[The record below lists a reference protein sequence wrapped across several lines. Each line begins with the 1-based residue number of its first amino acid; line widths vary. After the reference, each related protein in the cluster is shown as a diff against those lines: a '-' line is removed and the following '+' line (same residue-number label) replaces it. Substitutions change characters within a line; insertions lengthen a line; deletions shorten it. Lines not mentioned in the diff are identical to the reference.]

1 MHTTVRKE
9 NILMNIR
16 NRICSVFR
24 NYISISILNNI
35 SIVLVLSL
43 IAYSRYE
50 QDIDIMMQTMLYNIV
65 GKESSSYVLF
75 MNVFVA
81 KFMKCLIETFD
92 GVAWYSVI
100 QYILIFISLSSIS
113 CLYLRKEDGK
123 VRRTILSVFLI
134 FVGYE
139 CYIRPSYMKTSSI
152 LCIAGAFLL
161 ITALEVQGKRNIK
174 KIVDIILS
182 CSMVILSGMFSWRA
196 FAYTFTISIA
206 LILIMQI
213 IRKKKWVVSVYFI
226 LVAVALSLFSY
237 GLYAID
243 ASTYAKHEDKVY
255 GYEYKNALEKVV
267 MFGYPEYTNDIGET
281 IDVSEDDYTL
291 ATSGFYLCDDEGA
304 MSIIDKAA
312 SITMDIT
319 PKNILKFFRTIPI
332 NILQNGLF
340 YMTVIMAVF
349 MYWSKGKKN
358 SLLVFTAIV
367 FTVAYMIA
375 FFNYSW
381 DNSYMHFIIWV
392 PVACLLMMQQEQI
405 RHIDY
410 KNMMIWLVVFSVV
423 LYNKFSNM
431 IVTSVE
437 DSDME
442 ATLYQDV
449 TDDTTVCCV
458 DINSFLKKYSI
469 FEKYPEGLLADR
481 DIVLLNG
488 DYSIYSMFDDYIYT
502 GDWNNETSITWLDCD
517 RDYSRYLFESE
528 LNYE

>member
-1 MHTTVRKE
+1 MHIKNQSRELLK
-9 NILMNIR
+9 
-16 NRICSVFR
+16 
-24 NYISISILNNI
+24 NYIYVALIINVCILI
-35 SIVLVLSL
+35 ILSM
-43 IAYSRYE
+43 IAYPRYE
-50 QDIDIMMQTMLYNIV
+50 SDMDIMIQSMLYNIV
-65 GKESSSYVLF
+65 GKGSSSYVLF
-75 MNVFVA
+75 MNVFLA
-81 KFMKCLIETFD
+81 KFMKSLIETFD
-92 GVAWYSVI
+92 GIAWYSVI
-100 QYILIFISLSSIS
+100 QYIMIFISLSSIS

-152 LCIAGAFLL
+152 LCIAGAILL
-161 ITALEVQGKRNIK
+161 IISLEAQGKRNIK

-182 CSMVILSGMFSWRA
+182 CSMVIISGMFSWRA
-196 FAYTFTISIA
+196 FAYTFVISIA

-213 IRKKKWVVSVYFI
+213 IRKKKIVASVYFI

-291 ATSGFYLCDDEGA
+291 ATSGFFLCDDEEA

-319 PKNILKFFRTIPI
+319 PKNVLKFFRTIPI

-358 SLLVFTAIV
+358 SLLVLTAIV
-367 FTVAYMIA
+367 STVAYMIA

-381 DNSYMHFIIWV
+381 DNSYMHFIILV

-458 DINSFLKKYSI
+458 DINSFLKEYSI
-469 FEKYPEGLLADR
+469 FEKYPEGLLADQ

-488 DYSIYSMFDDYIYT
+488 NYSIYSMFDDYIYT

-528 LNYE
+528 LDNE